1 MCLARVMVLTA
12 LLGSTGCSWLVINSG
27 QQLNDLK
34 TREQVQEVFGP
45 PAESGVFQ
53 DQAYDEFHTR
63 RKIAEPWKNLY
74 LATGWVYTLGLGEIV
89 WFPHQ
94 AFVAARRSIL
104 GQELRVTYDEAG
116 NVQQV
121 SLDGDSILWN
131 PGPGSKP
138 PVGSLK

>member
-1 MCLARVMVLTA
+1 M
-12 LLGSTGCSWLVINSG
+12 
-27 QQLNDLK
+27 
-34 TREQVQEVFGP
+34 
-45 PAESGVFQ
+45 
-53 DQAYDEFHTR
+53 
-63 RKIAEPWKNLY
+63 
-74 LATGWVYTLGLGEIV
+74 GWCYTLGLGEIV

-131 PGPGSKP
+131 AGPGSKP